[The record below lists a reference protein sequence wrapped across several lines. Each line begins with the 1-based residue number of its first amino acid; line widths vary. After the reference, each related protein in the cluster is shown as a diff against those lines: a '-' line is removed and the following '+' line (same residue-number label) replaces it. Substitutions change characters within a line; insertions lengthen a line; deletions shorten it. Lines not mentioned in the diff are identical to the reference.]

1 MSVEVFL
8 EFLGFFETFFVA
20 LMNYLAI
27 SRFFFSQK
35 YFLKIKKKSFCSR
48 YSSFTFGLLLLS
60 TQSPKVWFCTLDSSF
75 PHALQQ
81 PTQHLGPNAAHS
93 TSPARGRR
101 QAGHPC
107 HHPSPAVPELDTG
120 SRPAPPGLC
129 LGVRDTTKPR
139 PYPYKTRRPSRVS

>member
-1 MSVEVFL
+1 MLNLDCSCL
-8 EFLGFFETFFVA
+8 NLSLGIFPEIFGIFFVA

-27 SRFFFSQK
+27 SRLFFSQK
-35 YFLKIKKKSFCSR
+35 YFLKIKKSFSSL

-60 TQSPKVWFCTLDSSF
+60 TQSPKVWFYTLDSSF

-107 HHPSPAVPELDTG
+107 HHPPPVVPELDTG
-120 SRPAPPGLC
+120 VPAGAARPPPWRARHDQAAPLPL
-129 LGVRDTTKPR
+129 
-139 PYPYKTRRPSRVS
+139 